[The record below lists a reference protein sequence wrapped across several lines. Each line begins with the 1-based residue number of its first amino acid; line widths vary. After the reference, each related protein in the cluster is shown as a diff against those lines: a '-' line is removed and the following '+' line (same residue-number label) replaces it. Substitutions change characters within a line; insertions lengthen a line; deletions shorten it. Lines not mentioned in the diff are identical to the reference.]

1 MPHPFHVLIVDDQF
15 SDLLL
20 LEDIL
25 EESPLDVTVTTAL
38 SGELAL
44 AQLTGTTA
52 PDLILLDYHLPGMT
66 GLDVVGA
73 VRQQPQLDGV
83 PIVVRSGSTDPRDAA
98 AALAAGAQEYLSKPF
113 GYGEQREQLLNIL
126 TRWHAEE

>member
-25 EESPLDVTVTTAL
+25 DESPLDILVTTAL

-44 AQLTGTTA
+44 ARLTEPDA

-66 GLDVVGA
+66 GLDVLGA
-73 VRQQPQLDGV
+73 VRERSQLDGIPV
-83 PIVVRSGSTDPRDAA
+83 VVRSGSTDPRDAA
-98 AALAAGAQEYLSKPF
+98 AALAAGAQEYLTKPF
-113 GYGEQREQLLNIL
+113 GYAEQREQLLNIL
-126 TRWHAEE
+126 NRWQTDG

>member
-25 EESPLDVTVTTAL
+25 EESPLDVMVTTAL

-73 VRQQPQLDGV
+73 VRQQSQLDGV
-83 PIVVRSGSTDPRDAA
+83 PIVVRSGSTDPRAAA
-98 AALAAGAQEYLSKPF
+98 AALAAGAQEYLPKPF

-126 TRWHAEE
+126 TRWHPEE

>member
-25 EESPLDVTVTTAL
+25 EESPLDVMVTTAL

-73 VRQQPQLDGV
+73 VRQQPQLDGI

-126 TRWHAEE
+126 TRWHADE

>member
-73 VRQQPQLDGV
+73 VRERSQLDGV